1 MNLQEDS
8 AKVACK
14 IWLEYD
20 GKPVLGKGGAEI
32 LETIKKEESISKAA
46 GKLGMSYR
54 YVWNYLERMRK
65 VLNEPV
71 VTTFRGG
78 KTGGGGA
85 HLTELG
91 ERLLKEY
98 HRMERYVGE
107 LLEERERWKTYA
119 LKVGAMNLLEGTVRE
134 VEKGEA
140 TTKVKVEVETPTLVT
155 ALISK
160 EAAEKLNIKPGDHV
174 KAVIEATAVMI
185 RKEPSKQKTDS

>member
-1 MNLQEDS
+1 MNPQENL

-46 GKLGMSYR
+46 GRLGMSYR

-91 ERLLKEY
+91 ERLLNEY
-98 HRMERYVGE
+98 HRMERYVEE
-107 LLEERERWKTYA
+107 LLEDREHWEPSA
-119 LKVGAMNLLEGTVRE
+119 LKVDMMNLLEGTVRE
-134 VEKGEA
+134 VEKGEVTA
-140 TTKVKVEVETPTLVT
+140 KVKVEIETPTLVT

-160 EAAEKLNIKPGDHV
+160 EAAEELKIKPGDHV
-174 KAVIEATAVMI
+174 KAAIRATAVTV
-185 RKEPSKQKTDS
+185 RKEKPPE